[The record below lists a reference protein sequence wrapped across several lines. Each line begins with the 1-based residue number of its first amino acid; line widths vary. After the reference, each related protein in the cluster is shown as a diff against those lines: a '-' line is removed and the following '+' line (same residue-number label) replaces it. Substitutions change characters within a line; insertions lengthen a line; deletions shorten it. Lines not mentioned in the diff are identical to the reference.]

1 MRVIAGR
8 FRGRPLT
15 PPADMRLRPT
25 ADRVR
30 ESLFNMLAHG
40 LDLTWEGAQVADIF
54 AGTGALGIEALSRG
68 AAHATFVDNHAASLA
83 LVRQNLAHLG
93 IGREAA
99 VIKADA
105 TRLPPASGPYDLL
118 FLDPPYGRDLVSPTI
133 AIMTAGGW
141 LRPGSLVVIES
152 GATDAIPLPPLLEIE
167 KERIMG
173 DTRLVITRVV

>member
-40 LDLTWEGAQVADIF
+40 LGLEWEGARVADLF

-68 AAHATFVDNHAASLA
+68 AAHATFVDNHTASIA
-83 LVRQNLAHLG
+83 LVRQNLAYLG
-93 IGREAA
+93 IKNEAA
-99 VIKADA
+99 VLKADA
-105 TRLPPASGPYDLL
+105 TRLPPAADPYDLL
-118 FLDPPYGRDLVSPTI
+118 FLDPPYGRDLVPATI
-133 AIMTAGGW
+133 ACLEAGGW
-141 LRPGSLVVIES
+141 LRPGALVVVES
-152 GATDAIPLPPLLEIE
+152 SAADRPELPASLAME
-167 KERIMG
+167 KERTVG
-173 DTRLVITRVV
+173 DTRLVIARAA